1 MGFNDGRWFIYGIV
15 SYVTIEINFKKEKR
29 CLPKYP
35 SYSTK
40 VSAYYSWI
48 QSKINID

>member
-1 MGFNDGRWFIYGIV
+1 MDFNNGRWFIYGLV
-15 SYVTIEINFKKEKR
+15 SYVTIETNSKREKR

-40 VSAYYSWI
+40 ISAYYPWI
-48 QSKINID
+48 QSKINI